1 MDVAIW
7 CGIDWAERHH
17 DVALVDDVGK
27 LIAKLHIDDD
37 AAGFARLLT
46 LLAEHG
52 AGPETPVPIAM
63 ETAHGL
69 LAAAL
74 VAAGYRLFPINPM
87 AVARY
92 RDRYSV
98 SRAKSDAGDAFVLA
112 NILRTDLDAH
122 RPLPDDSE
130 LAQAVRVLA
139 RAQQDTV
146 WERQQTGNK
155 LRSLLREYYP
165 AALIAFPDL
174 AQPDAIEVLQ
184 LAPTPTVAAK
194 LTRARIHA
202 ALRRAGRQRNLDAT
216 VDRVRSALRD
226 EHLQQPPRVE
236 AAMGEHAVAL
246 LRAMAAA
253 VDNIDRLTEA
263 LAQAFDQ
270 HPDAAIIISMPGL
283 GPVLGA
289 RLLGEIG
296 DDRARFADA
305 RGLKAF
311 AGTAP
316 VTRASGTK
324 RAVTARVVRNKR
336 LGQVGFLWAFSLLT
350 ASPGAR
356 AHYDRRRE
364 HGDRHAAACR
374 NLANRYLGI
383 LHHCLQT
390 GTTYDESTAFPSTD
404 NQHAASPTAA

>member
-1 MDVAIW
+1 MAIW
-7 CGIDWAERHH
+7 CGIDWAEHHH

-122 RPLPDDSE
+122 RPLPGDSE

-174 AQPDAIEVLQ
+174 AQPGRNRG
-184 LAPTPTVAAK
+184 PAA
-194 LTRARIHA
+194 
-202 ALRRAGRQRNLDAT
+202 
-216 VDRVRSALRD
+216 
-226 EHLQQPPRVE
+226 
-236 AAMGEHAVAL
+236 
-246 LRAMAAA
+246 
-253 VDNIDRLTEA
+253 
-263 LAQAFDQ
+263 
-270 HPDAAIIISMPGL
+270 
-283 GPVLGA
+283 GA
-289 RLLGEIG
+289 
-296 DDRARFADA
+296 D
-305 RGLKAF
+305 
-311 AGTAP
+311 T
-316 VTRASGTK
+316 
-324 RAVTARVVRNKR
+324 
-336 LGQVGFLWAFSLLT
+336 
-350 ASPGAR
+350 
-356 AHYDRRRE
+356 DRRRE
-364 HGDRHAAACR
+364 ADPGPHPRRVAQGRASTQSRRHRRQGPQRIKRRTPSA
-374 NLANRYLGI
+374 
-383 LHHCLQT
+383 
-390 GTTYDESTAFPSTD
+390 TASSGSRD
-404 NQHAASPTAA
+404 G